1 MKVLL
6 CMFYLHLI
14 DDYVLQ
20 GILAK
25 LKQREFWFP
34 YGEKYKHDY
43 IVALLEHGFMNSFA
57 VHIPIYL
64 WLCQNEKILLISVLI
79 FAIIHFFI
87 DHLKAN
93 CKMINL
99 IQDQILHIV
108 FIIVW
113 WISFTLLGG
122 ML

>member
-6 CMFYLHLI
+6 CMIYLHLV
-14 DDYVLQ
+14 DDYKMQ
-20 GILAK
+20 GWLASAK
-25 LKQREFWFP
+25 SKNWWLVNSP
-34 YGEKYKHDY
+34 YPTEKYEYDY
-43 IVALLEHGFMNSFA
+43 IIALLEHGFMNSFM

-79 FAIIHFFI
+79 FAIIHSFI

-99 IQDQILHIV
+99 IQDQIIHIV
-108 FIIVW
+108 LIVIW
-113 WISFTLLGG
+113 WAYFRR
-122 ML
+122 

>member
-6 CMFYLHLI
+6 CMFFMHLL
-14 DDYVLQ
+14 DDYNLQ

-25 LKQREFWFP
+25 LKCKNWWITNSP
-34 YGEKYKHDY
+34 YPTEKYEYDY
-43 IVALLEHGFMNSFA
+43 IIALLEHGFMNSFM

-64 WLCQNEKILLISVLI
+64 WLCQNEKILIISVLI
-79 FAIIHFFI
+79 FAIIHSFI

-99 IQDQILHIV
+99 IQDQIIHIV
-108 FIIVW
+108 LIVIW
-113 WISFTLLGG
+113 WAYFRG
-122 ML
+122 

>member
-6 CMFYLHLI
+6 CMIYLHLI
-14 DDYVLQ
+14 DDYKMQ
-20 GILAK
+20 GWLASAK
-25 LKQREFWFP
+25 SKHWWLVNSP
-34 YGEKYKHDY
+34 YPTEKYEYDY
-43 IVALLEHGFMNSFA
+43 IIALLEHGFMNSFM

-79 FAIIHFFI
+79 FAIIHSFI

-99 IQDQILHIV
+99 IQDQIIHIV
-108 FIIVW
+108 LIVIW
-113 WISFTLLGG
+113 WAYFRG
-122 ML
+122 